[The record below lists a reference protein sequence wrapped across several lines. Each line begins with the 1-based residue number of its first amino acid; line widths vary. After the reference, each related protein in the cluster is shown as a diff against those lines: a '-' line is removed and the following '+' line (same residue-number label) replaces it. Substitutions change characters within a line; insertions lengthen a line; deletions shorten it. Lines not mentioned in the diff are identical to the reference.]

1 MTETPANY
9 TANPPRVVIADGE
22 KLLCTVAIDGNET
35 TPVIATC
42 SVIDGALE
50 IDTHHGVI
58 VILEAVPY
66 ES

>member
-1 MTETPANY
+1 MTETPASY
-9 TANPPRVVIADGE
+9 NPGFTITDGE

-35 TPVIATC
+35 APIIATC
-42 SVIDGALE
+42 AIVDGALE

>member
-1 MTETPANY
+1 MTETPVNY
-9 TANPPRVVIADGE
+9 ITVPARVVIADGE

-35 TPVIATC
+35 APIIATC
-42 SVIDGALE
+42 TIVDGALE

>member
-1 MTETPANY
+1 MTEPATIY

-22 KLLCTVAIDGNET
+22 KVLCTVAIDGGET
-35 TPVIATC
+35 APVIATC

-50 IDTHHGVI
+50 IDTHHGVV

>member
-1 MTETPANY
+1 MTETPVNY
-9 TANPPRVVIADGE
+9 ITVPARVVIADGE
-22 KLLCTVAIDGNET
+22 KLLCTVAIDGGET
-35 TPVIATC
+35 APVIATC
-42 SVIDGALE
+42 SIVDGALE

>member
-1 MTETPANY
+1 MTETPGNY
-9 TANPPRVVIADGE
+9 TANPSRVVIADGE
-22 KLLCTVAIDGNET
+22 KLLCTVAIDGGET
-35 TPVIATC
+35 APVIATC
-42 SVIDGALE
+42 TIVDGALE

>member
-1 MTETPANY
+1 MTEPTAIY
-9 TANPPRVVIADGE
+9 TANPSRVVIADGE
-22 KLLCTVAIDGNET
+22 KVLCTVAIDGNET
-35 TPVIATC
+35 APVIATC

>member
-9 TANPPRVVIADGE
+9 TANPSRVVIADGE
-22 KLLCTVAIDGNET
+22 KLLCTVAVNGGET
-35 TPVIATC
+35 APVIATC
-42 SVIDGALE
+42 TIVDGSLE
-50 IDTHHGVI
+50 IDTHHGVV